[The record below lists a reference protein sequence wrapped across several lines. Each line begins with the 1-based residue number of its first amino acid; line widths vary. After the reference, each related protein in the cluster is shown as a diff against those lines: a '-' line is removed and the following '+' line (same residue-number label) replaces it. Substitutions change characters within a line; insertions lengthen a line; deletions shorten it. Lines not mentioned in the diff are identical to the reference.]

1 MCSLRY
7 VRRDR
12 AVDHSSPDLNVE
24 KCCDSQDP
32 PRRYEETVAPEI
44 RSQRVSIMVAE
55 KAKFPRTVQDG
66 IVILTSDVLVGCV
79 SLTLSS
85 ISSEDP

>member
-12 AVDHSSPDLNVE
+12 AVDLSSPDLNVE
-24 KCCDSQDP
+24 NCLRF
-32 PRRYEETVAPEI
+32 PRSPRKYEETVAPEI

-55 KAKFPRTVQDG
+55 KA
-66 IVILTSDVLVGCV
+66 
-79 SLTLSS
+79 
-85 ISSEDP
+85 